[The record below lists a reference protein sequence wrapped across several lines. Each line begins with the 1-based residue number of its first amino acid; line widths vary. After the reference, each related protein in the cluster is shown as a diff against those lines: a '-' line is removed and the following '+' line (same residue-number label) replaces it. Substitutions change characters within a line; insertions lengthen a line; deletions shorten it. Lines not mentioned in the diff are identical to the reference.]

1 MFDRYLLP
9 LQHRLLAAPARWL
22 AARGVSAD
30 ALTLSGFAIGMAAV
44 ALVSQ
49 RLYGVALVCIGL
61 NRLLDGLDG
70 AVARLNGATDRG
82 AFLDIALDF
91 FFYAAVPFGFA
102 LADPAAN
109 ALAAATLLLSFI
121 GTSSSFLTFSALA
134 AKRGLV
140 APAFPN
146 KGIYYLG
153 GLTEA
158 GETIAAFAAMCLWP
172 VHFAAIAWVFA
183 ALAFVT
189 TLLRWRQGWALL
201 GA

>member
-22 AARGVSAD
+22 AARGVGAD
-30 ALTLSGFAIGMAAV
+30 ALTLGGFAIGMAAA

-49 RLYGVALVCIGL
+49 RLYGAALVCIGL

-70 AVARLNGATDRG
+70 ALARRNGATDRG

-91 FFYAAVPFGFA
+91 VLYAAVPFGFA

-109 ALAAATLLLSFI
+109 ALAAAALLLSFI
-121 GTSSSFLTFSALA
+121 GTSSSFLAFSTLA
-134 AKRGLV
+134 AKRGLA

-158 GETIAAFAAMCLWP
+158 SETIAAFAAMCLWP
-172 VHFAAIAWVFA
+172 AHFAAIAWVFA